1 MYTRFLTTSS
11 FSHKAQARSISWLA
25 SKNKTVPND
34 PISEN
39 NSNLNPKR
47 PSYRVDIT
55 QSNLL
60 PGEILVG
67 QPDPVSNLR
76 KFKFFIPK
84 DETKP
89 ESFYRKMR
97 EEAQEYNQTFWKK
110 NNERFSKGLSELEA
124 KGKYIILNSTFIPI
138 YSLNISCTLLKKNN
152 PIYHSILPEAALENR
167 SPTEEEI
174 SNYYRKYLNDSYI
187 RHSDYNIGWWKR
199 NLKMLIPGI
208 LSSSISLSRLKKRKD
223 SSMIDFADIEF
234 VSKNDHPPHPHSSA
248 TSMASRN
255 GFKND
260 NSKLSTAIKPSSTNP
275 NSPDIDRRKEKIDS
289 YY

>member
-25 SKNKTVPND
+25 SKKKTVPND

-97 EEAQEYNQTFWKK
+97 EEAQEYNQTFWKN

-124 KGKYIILNSTFIPI
+124 KGKYIILNSTFM
-138 YSLNISCTLLKKNN
+138 SSQT
-152 PIYHSILPEAALENR
+152 SI